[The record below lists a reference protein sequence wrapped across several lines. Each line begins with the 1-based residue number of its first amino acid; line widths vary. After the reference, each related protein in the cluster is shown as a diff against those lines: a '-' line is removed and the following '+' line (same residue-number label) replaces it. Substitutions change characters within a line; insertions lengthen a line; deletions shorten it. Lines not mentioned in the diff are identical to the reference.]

1 MKTRLAGY
9 DQGYSAIK
17 ALYVNPREKWYT
29 DGQKYL
35 INNEYGYI
43 AIVFACNEQDALDT
57 LVDESTKLDS
67 CLVEYGEDVFEEHC
81 TLGNAGELFDLSYIG
96 IKEV

>member
-1 MKTRLAGY
+1 MQTRLSSY
-9 DQGYSAIK
+9 DMSYSAIK

-35 INNEYGYI
+35 INNEFGYI

-57 LVDESTKLDS
+57 VVDESSKLDS
-67 CLVEYGEDVFEEHC
+67 CLVSRNIYDREWHSA
-81 TLGNAGELFDLSYIG
+81 LGNAGELFDLDYIG
-96 IKEV
+96 MKEI

>member
-17 ALYVNPREKWYT
+17 SLYVNPQEKWYT

-57 LVDESTKLDS
+57 IVDESTKLDS

-81 TLGNAGELFDLSYIG
+81 ALGNAGELFDLSYIG
-96 IKEV
+96 IKEI